1 MKALEKFLIEE
12 CCIERKRVLEL
23 LPLYFLYMKNIID
36 INRKINLTAIKEE
49 EEFVIKHFI
58 DSLYIMKKENVFLE
72 KDEILDLGTGGGFP
86 GIPLAIINS
95 KSTFTL
101 LDSVGKKLKAVED
114 ASKDLNLENI
124 KFIKER
130 AEVLARNID
139 HREKYNK
146 VVSRAVAD
154 LKILTELALPLIKT
168 GGSFYSYKGE
178 KGKDEIK
185 TAKNHIKLLG
195 GEIANVIEYSYLDIK
210 EHMIIEIVKLRPIHK
225 KYPRQMKD
233 IKQYGNIW

>member
-233 IKQYGNIW
+233 IK